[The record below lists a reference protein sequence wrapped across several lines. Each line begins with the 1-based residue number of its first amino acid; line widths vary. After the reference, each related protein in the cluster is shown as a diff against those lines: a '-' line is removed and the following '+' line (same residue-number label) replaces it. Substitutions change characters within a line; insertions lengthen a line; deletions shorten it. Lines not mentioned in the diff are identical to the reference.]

1 MREVALRLDCVLGR
15 KQIYFF
21 HMLLL
26 TPLKFWEPVFKKSS
40 DLLMLSL
47 CYTLLLMFNII
58 IIIIMSVLMDFVPT
72 WTESPDSN
80 IFRETC
86 KILNLLLYI

>member
-58 IIIIMSVLMDFVPT
+58 IIIMSVFMGFILITMFVC
-72 WTESPDSN
+72 SQLDL
-80 IFRETC
+80 
-86 KILNLLLYI
+86 KKQV